1 MSALPFVKICG
12 HTHAPMVEASI
23 ALGAHWVGF
32 IFHPG
37 SPRSITPARAAAIS
51 SPFVKRVGVFVRQ
64 GAEQILDIMQTAR
77 LDYAQLHGHQ
87 DIETAD
93 RIGPERVIRVLW
105 PEACA
110 DVASLQAQLDLWA
123 PHCAYFLLDAGK
135 APQAGG
141 TGKSLDVSLFSQL
154 RFPRPW
160 ILAGGLSARNLP
172 ELLSLCSPH
181 GVDLNSGVESAPG
194 LKDPSR
200 ILAALHAIC
209 HSPFTIDN

>member
-1 MSALPFVKICG
+1 MSTLPFVKICG
-12 HTHAPMVEASI
+12 QTHAPMVEASI
-23 ALGAHWVGF
+23 ALGAQWVGF
-32 IFHPG
+32 IFHRG

-64 GAEQILDIMQTAR
+64 DAEQILDIMQQAS
-77 LDYAQLHGHQ
+77 LDYAQLHGRQ

-93 RIGPERVIRVLW
+93 RIGAERVIRVLW

-110 DVASLQAQLDLWA
+110 DIATLQEQLDHWA

-141 TGKSLDVSLFSQL
+141 TGKALDVRQFSQL
-154 RFPRPW
+154 QFARPW

-172 ELLSLCSPH
+172 EILTHCSPH

-194 LKDPSR
+194 LKDSSR
-200 ILAALHAIC
+200 ILAALHAIR
-209 HSPFTIDN
+209 SVSR